1 MTSFE
6 KKIAT
11 QIVVL
16 SQDFPG
22 QKKFVLGFLDLSW
35 DKGTA
40 GQGTFFVLEQR
51 DYGTSCPGF
60 LPTHFLNDILWGLK
74 ALCAMPA
81 ENPTQRHHD

>member
-1 MTSFE
+1 MGQKGKKNKFRQFLTSFE
-6 KKIAT
+6 KKFAT

-22 QKKFVLGFLDLSW
+22 QKEFVLGFLDLSW

-51 DYGTSCPGF
+51 DYGTSCPGL
-60 LPTHFLNDILWGLK
+60 LPSVDPGLLVLNDIL
-74 ALCAMPA
+74 
-81 ENPTQRHHD
+81 

>member
-1 MTSFE
+1 MGQKGKKNKFRQFLTSFE
-6 KKIAT
+6 KKFAT

-40 GQGTFFVLEQR
+40 GQGTFLSWNK
-51 DYGTSCPGF
+51 GTMGRPVPDCCPV
-60 LPTHFLNDILWGLK
+60 
-74 ALCAMPA
+74 
-81 ENPTQRHHD
+81 